1 MQKNNYL
8 YTVIHLTKKSLSKLY
23 QMNCALKMP
32 ISPHWLQKQ
41 FEMAD
46 SDTDTKREEL
56 HSHFP
61 LVISLSLLL
70 PF

>member
-1 MQKNNYL
+1 MKKNKYL
-8 YTVIHLTKKSLSKLY
+8 YIVIHLTKKSLYKIH

-32 ISPHWLQKQ
+32 ISLHWLQKQ
-41 FEMAD
+41 PEMAD
-46 SDTDTKREEL
+46 SDTDTKREEI

-61 LVISLSLLL
+61 IAISMSFLL